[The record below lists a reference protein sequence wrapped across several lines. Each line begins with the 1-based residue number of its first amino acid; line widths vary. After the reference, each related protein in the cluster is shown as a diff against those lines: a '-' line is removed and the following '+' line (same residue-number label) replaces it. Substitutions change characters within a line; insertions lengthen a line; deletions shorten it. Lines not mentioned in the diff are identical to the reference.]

1 VIGLDE
7 ILEHRVGEVLSDPTL
22 LIPMLKYYSKL
33 YLSGGTPRTCAS
45 SHKQYY
51 IRLQQDGLERLKK
64 ITMAKYQ
71 LKPGIVLTFCG
82 QTYNQGTMTDEIAVN
97 IIARSPKLIAQF
109 NIKEDAPVKEAPKA
123 EAPVNEVQVK
133 DEIKKIKHTR
143 KPKK

>member
-22 LIPMLKYYSKL
+22 LIPMLKYYSQL
-33 YLSGGTPRTCAS
+33 YLSGGTPRTCES

-97 IIARSPKLIAQF
+97 IIAKSPKLISQF
-109 NIKEDAPVKEAPKA
+109 NIKEDAPVKEAPKPQ
-123 EAPVNEVQVK
+123 APSPEVQAK
-133 DEIKKIKHTR
+133 EALKKIKHTR

>member
-1 VIGLDE
+1 
-7 ILEHRVGEVLSDPTL
+7 
-22 LIPMLKYYSKL
+22 
-33 YLSGGTPRTCAS
+33 
-45 SHKQYY
+45 
-51 IRLQQDGLERLKK
+51 
-64 ITMAKYQ
+64 MAKYQ

-97 IIARSPKLIAQF
+97 IIAKSPKLIAQF
-109 NIKEDAPVKEAPKA
+109 NIKEDTPVKEATKA